1 MSDGLPALLDT
12 ERLKK
17 FCLRIGLTHAP
28 IFSEP
33 KPGQDP
39 TDLIAATWVLIGFWL
54 ASPPRRSRRGRPK
67 KLVTRGLL
75 YSNDVHE
82 QRAYYVD
89 LIRLRLR
96 RNAGDEPVT
105 DAEIIADIQEYGP
118 LLRLLREPF
127 DEGAAA
133 LFKTGARESLAKSV
147 SRGRAMRGA
156 PAKRGRPRKKVE

>member
-33 KPGQDP
+33 KPDQDP
-39 TDLIAATWVLIGFWL
+39 TDLIAATWAMIGIWL
-54 ASPPRRSRRGRPK
+54 TSPQRRSRRGRPK
-67 KLVTRGLL
+67 KLLTRGLL
-75 YSNDVHE
+75 CSNDVHE
-82 QRAYYVD
+82 QRAMYVD
-89 LIRLRLR
+89 WIK

-156 PAKRGRPRKKVE
+156 PAKRGRSRKKVE